1 MTSYQ
6 IRLVILE
13 NLKEKTLTQS
23 EIFNLFSSGTLGITI
38 VLRQMVES
46 GELALVR
53 LVRLGTTRFS

>member
-1 MTSYQ
+1 MSSYQ

-23 EIFNLFSSGTLGITI
+23 EIFNLFSSGTIGVTI

-46 GELALVR
+46 GELAFGQIGDIRYYTV
-53 LVRLGTTRFS
+53 